1 MKPLSFPTPP
11 QRILV
16 IKPSAIGDIV
26 HALPVLNLLRR
37 KWPAAHISWLVSSAC
52 ASLLEGHP
60 QIDEL
65 IRFERRRFG
74 KGWRKPSAALGL
86 FNFTRNLR
94 EKKFDLVIDLQ
105 GLFRS
110 GWLAWKTRAPIR
122 VGPREA
128 RELGWMF
135 YTHHVATGFPEGH
148 AVDRYLKIADALGL
162 GRQPVEF
169 VFATTDSDRQSA
181 ADLIEPTKRFAVLL
195 PGANWKSKR
204 WPVEHFAALVEP
216 LRQRFGLESAVVGAA
231 GDKELAAQVPGSI
244 DLTGR
249 TNLRQLVALMERAE
263 IVIGNDTGPL
273 HIAAALRRPMVSIY
287 GPTNPDYTGPYGRLD
302 TVLRNPIS
310 CSPCLSSRCK
320 YFHHRCLK
328 DLGPQNVLRAAETQ
342 LGVACAPSSLP
353 PGERRGGGS
362 LKERIL
368 SQPPP

>member
-37 KWPAAHISWLVSSAC
+37 QWPAAQISWLVSSAC

-86 FNFTRNLR
+86 FHFTRELR
-94 EKKFDLVIDLQ
+94 ARQFDLVIDLQ

-110 GWLAWKTRAPIR
+110 GWLAWKTGAPIR
-122 VGPREA
+122 IGPSEA
-128 RELGWMF
+128 RELGWIF
-135 YTHHVATGFPEGH
+135 YTHHVATGFPQGH

-162 GRQPVEF
+162 GREPVEF
-169 VFATTDSDRQSA
+169 VFATSDSDRQSA
-181 ADLIEPTKRFAVLL
+181 ADLLEPGKRFAILL

-204 WPVEHFAALVEP
+204 WPAEHFAALVAP
-216 LRQRFGLESAVVGAA
+216 LRDRLGLESVIVGAA
-231 GDKELAAQVPGSI
+231 GDRALAAQISGSI

-263 IVIGNDTGPL
+263 LVIGNDTGPL
-273 HIAAALRRPMVSIY
+273 HIAAALGRPMVALY
-287 GPTNPDYTGPYGRLD
+287 GPTNPDYTGPYGHLES
-302 TVLRNPIS
+302 VLRHPIA
-310 CSPCLSSRCK
+310 CSPYLSSRCR
-320 YFHHRCLK
+320 YSHHGCLREIQP
-328 DLGPQNVLRAAETQ
+328 DRVLRAAESQ
-342 LGVACAPSSLP
+342 I
-353 PGERRGGGS
+353 RGI
-362 LKERIL
+362 EAQAVQAR
-368 SQPPP
+368 

>member
-1 MKPLSFPTPP
+1 MKSLSFPTPP
-11 QRILV
+11 QRILI

-26 HALPVLNLLRR
+26 HALPVLNLLRG
-37 KWPAAHISWLVSSAC
+37 KWPAAHVSWLVSSAC

-86 FNFTRNLR
+86 FSFTRGLR
-94 EKKFDLVIDLQ
+94 EKNFDLVIDLQ

-122 VGPREA
+122 VGPNEA
-128 RELGWMF
+128 RELGWVF

-162 GRQPVEF
+162 GREPVKF

-181 ADLIEPTKRFAVLL
+181 AELIEPGRRFAILL

-204 WPVEHFAALVEP
+204 WPVEHFAALVKP
-216 LRQRFGLESAVVGAA
+216 LHDQFALESSVVGAA
-231 GDKELAAQVPGSI
+231 GDKELAAQIPGAV

-273 HIAAALRRPMVSIY
+273 HIAAALGRPLVALY

-302 TVLRNPIS
+302 SVLRHPIE
-310 CSPCLSSRCK
+310 CSPCLSSRCR
-320 YFHHRCLK
+320 YAHLRCLAE
-328 DLGPQNVLRAAETQ
+328 LNPQSV
-342 LGVACAPSSLP
+342 
-353 PGERRGGGS
+353 
-362 LKERIL
+362 LKEVRRQL
-368 SQPPP
+368 SPAADHVSMETVCNPPHKPLPVLPIR